1 MVHFKSP
8 VHGPWPPVTSSLT
21 RDNNTALTKLL
32 VMRYVHTSPFWGLG
46 EYDTRGIFLVSR
58 SFGPKRFL
66 FLLTLAILAG
76 QGFAASGR
84 PTLLPDPPNQSE
96 PVPAPQR
103 LAVEAKPVSS
113 LSIPRL
119 PQGPTLEDFLNMRPE
134 GPVASGMAKI
144 THFLQQQPH
153 DGQPVS
159 QPTEAYLGYDEKNL
173 YVVFV
178 CHDDPAQVRAHE
190 SRREDFDGDDNV
202 AIMLD
207 TFHDRRRA
215 YEFEV
220 NPRGVQ
226 WDAIY
231 TEASYADTGGNFDS
245 SFDTLW
251 YSKGR
256 VTKQGYVVWIA
267 IPFRS
272 LRFPSEQDQIWG
284 VILLRE
290 IIRDNEKAFWPHV
303 SINREGRLGQAGTA
317 NGLSGISPGRN
328 IQLIPY
334 GLLNSFHA
342 VDDRV
347 PFPAPSQPQFAH
359 YQNRAIGGTVGI
371 DGKVVLN
378 DSLVLDATA
387 NPDFSQVESDE
398 PQVTVNQR
406 YRVYFPEKR
415 PFFIENSDYF
425 HTPIDLFF
433 TRNIVNPDAGIR
445 LTGKAG
451 PYSLGVLASD
461 DRAPGLAVDPTD
473 SLFKSRSYFSIARI
487 SRDIFKQSSIGA
499 IFTDWEYPAANS
511 FNRVGGIDS
520 RLKFSS
526 KLTANL
532 QAVTSSSDYFGTH
545 FAGPAYKAQ
554 LDYTSRHWG
563 HDSTYND
570 VSRGFVTQPGFVNR
584 VDIRE
589 YRDYTAYVFRP
600 KNSLVTSWGPEVS
613 TRWTWDHTGLRL
625 DTDYNPDL
633 AIIIRRQT
641 HIFLYPYEEFRERLR
656 PADFPA
662 LCQNNICVN
671 QDFHEHTSGV
681 NLYTAPIPQIG
692 LGAQYFWGTAV
703 NFVPGLTTSA
713 APNPPYLAR
722 SDLAGAVATIHP
734 FTQLKIDNSY
744 LFSRLRARDT
754 NANIFNNHIL
764 RTKWNWQFTRELSLR
779 VILQYNATLTQN
791 SPSLSANQYTSL
803 PTTKN
808 FNTDILVTYLLH
820 PGTALYL
827 GYNTNQQNLDPSLQI
842 DPILGGVR
850 RGDRLINDGRLFFAK
865 VSYLFRF

>member
-1 MVHFKSP
+1 M
-8 VHGPWPPVTSSLT
+8 W
-21 RDNNTALTKLL
+21 
-32 VMRYVHTSPFWGLG
+32 
-46 EYDTRGIFLVSR
+46 R
-58 SFGPKRFL
+58 SFGPRCFL
-66 FLLTLAILAG
+66 SLLSLAVIASR
-76 QGFAASGR
+76 GFAASSR
-84 PTLLPDPPNQSE
+84 PSPLSDPQNQSE
-96 PVPAPQR
+96 SPAPPEH
-103 LAVEAKPVSS
+103 LAAESNPESS
-113 LSIPRL
+113 LTIPRL
-119 PQGPTLEDFLNMRPE
+119 AHAPTLEDFLNMKPE
-134 GPVASGMAKI
+134 GPVAPGMAKI
-144 THFLQQQPH
+144 THFVQQQPH

-178 CHDDPAQVRAHE
+178 CHDDPAKVRAHE
-190 SRREDFDGDDNV
+190 TSREAFNGDDDDV

-220 NPRGVQ
+220 NPKGIQ

-231 TEASYADTGGNFDS
+231 TEASYPDTGGNFDS

-251 YSKGR
+251 YSKGK
-256 VTKQGYVVWIA
+256 VTDQGYVVWMA

-272 LRFPSEQDQIWG
+272 LRFTSARDQTWG

-290 IIRDNEKAFWPHV
+290 IIRNNERSFWPYL
-303 SINREGRLGQAGTA
+303 SLNQEGRLAQAGA
-317 NGLSGISPGRN
+317 ASGLTGISPGRN

-347 PFPAPSQPQFAH
+347 PFPAPSQPQFAR
-359 YQNRAIGGTVGI
+359 YQNRSIGGTVGL
-371 DGKVVLN
+371 DGKVIFS

-445 LTGKAG
+445 LTGKTG
-451 PYSLGVLASD
+451 PYSLGILASD
-461 DRAPGLAVDPTD
+461 DRAPGLIVSPTD
-473 SLFKSRSYFSIARI
+473 PLFKSRSYFNIARV

-499 IFTDWEYPAANS
+499 IYTDWEDPAANS

-532 QAVTSSSDYFGTH
+532 QAVTSSTDFSGFH
-545 FAGPAYKAQ
+545 SAGPAYKAE
-554 LDYTSRHWG
+554 LDYTSRHWLQ
-563 HDSTYND
+563 SSIYND
-570 VSRGFVTQPGFVNR
+570 VSPGFFTQPGFVNR
-584 VDIRE
+584 LDLRE
-589 YRDYTAYVFRP
+589 YRNDTAYNFRP
-600 KNSLVTSWGPEVS
+600 KSGPVVSWGPEVYGH
-613 TRWTWDHTGLRL
+613 WTWDHTGLRL
-625 DTDYNPDL
+625 DTDYYPSLNINL
-633 AIIIRRQT
+633 KRQT
-641 HIFLYPYEEFRERLR
+641 RIFLMPYEELRERLR
-656 PADFPA
+656 PKDPYG
-662 LCQNNICVN
+662 LTQN

-681 NLYTAPIPQIG
+681 NIYTAPIPQLG
-692 LGAQYFWGTAV
+692 LGAQYFWGDAV
-703 NFVPGLTTSA
+703 NFVPGLLNVT
-713 APNPPYLAR
+713 PYLAH
-722 SDLAGAVATIHP
+722 SDLASAVATIHP
-734 FTQLKIDNSY
+734 FTQLKIDNTY
-744 LFSRLRARDT
+744 LFSRLRTRDT

-779 VILQYNATLTQN
+779 AILQYNATLTRN
-791 SPSLSANQYTSL
+791 SPSISASQFPYTSL
-803 PTTKN
+803 PTSKQ
-808 FNTDILVTYLLH
+808 FNTDILITYLLH
-820 PGTALYL
+820 PGTALYV
-827 GYNTNQQNLDPSLQI
+827 GYNTDQQNLDPSLPI
-842 DPILGGVR
+842 DPILGGVH
-850 RGDRLINDGRLFFAK
+850 RGNRLINDGRLFFVK